1 EGDLLYHN
9 GTNSTR
15 LARGTNGQC
24 LISNAST
31 ILWGSCTGG
40 TSDLTDAGAWTYLTS
55 TTDEFVLGSSSQ
67 MNAKLA
73 VVGTSDQTQL
83 LIQANATQTSPL
95 ILAQNSSGTELFRI
109 NAPDEYNLLLGAQ
122 AGSSGGIGVGRLVL
136 S

>member
-1 EGDLLYHN
+1 NASTISTGTLAVANGGTGAATQQAAINSLSGLSTQGDLLYHD
-9 GTNSTR
+9 GANSAR

-24 LISNAST
+24 LISNGTT

-55 TTDEFVLGSSSQ
+55 TTDEFVFGSSSQ

-83 LIQANATQTSPL
+83 LIRANA
-95 ILAQNSSGTELFRI
+95 
-109 NAPDEYNLLLGAQ
+109 
-122 AGSSGGIGVGRLVL
+122 
-136 S
+136 